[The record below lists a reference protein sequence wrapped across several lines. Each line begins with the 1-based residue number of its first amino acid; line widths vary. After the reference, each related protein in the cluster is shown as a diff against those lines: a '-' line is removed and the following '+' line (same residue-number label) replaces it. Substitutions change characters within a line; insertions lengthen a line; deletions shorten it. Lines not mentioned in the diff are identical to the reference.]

1 MKEKTKM
8 TNQKEQIRE
17 ALEAVKSLERI
28 SEAIWTS
35 NPSLRPYG
43 EAATLPLLETI
54 RKYIGDK
61 G

>member
-1 MKEKTKM
+1 M